1 MTDSHSVRPGD
12 AFRTW
17 TEPNGDSVIV
27 RAVGELDV
35 ASAPSF
41 EEELRHALAT
51 DASAIVV
58 DLARVTFMDSTGLRA
73 LLVAT
78 GTSNMNS
85 TRVGVRR
92 ELTTAV
98 QRTLE
103 VTGMAEKL
111 PFVD

>member
-1 MTDSHSVRPGD
+1 MSDTDGLRPGEG
-12 AFRTW
+12 FRAW
-17 TEPNGDSVIV
+17 TESTGDSVIV

-35 ASAPSF
+35 ASAPDF
-41 EEELRHALAT
+41 EEELRRALAT
-51 DASAIVV
+51 DASAMVV

-78 GTSNMNS
+78 GASNMNS
-85 TRVGVRR
+85 KRVDVRR

-103 VTGMAEKL
+103 VSGMAEKL
-111 PFVD
+111 RFVD

>member
-1 MTDSHSVRPGD
+1 
-12 AFRTW
+12 
-17 TEPNGDSVIV
+17 VIV

-51 DASAIVV
+51 DASTIVV

-78 GTSNMNS
+78 GTSNMNK
-85 TRVGVRR
+85 RVGVRR

-103 VTGMAEKL
+103 VSGMAEKL

>member
-1 MTDSHSVRPGD
+1 MTDSHSVRPGE
-12 AFRTW
+12 ASRTW

-51 DASAIVV
+51 DASTIVV

-78 GTSNMNS
+78 GTSNMNK
-85 TRVGVRR
+85 RVGVRR

-103 VTGMAEKL
+103 VSGMAEKL